1 VLQPEWPEY
10 TIILTRA
17 ELELRVA
24 LATPQRRRESTLRLV
39 SQLKS
44 SKVKGSKQDKAREWQ
59 GQGKDI
65 AKGSCKGK
73 DTSTSKV
80 R

>member
-1 VLQPEWPEY
+1 
-10 TIILTRA
+10 
-17 ELELRVA
+17 VA

-65 AKGSCKGK
+65 AKGSCK
-73 DTSTSKV
+73 V